1 MSGWFLVDWK
11 SPERTLVGT
20 LTDVHNSGDF
30 PPTQDHDSNLMIV
43 PNADES
49 NQALLKNRLGRPNDG
64 GVIECEVN
72 VVRNDHIDGPDTFEN
87 WVSSLIG
94 LEVTAKGVFVE
105 DEGHDNKT
113 ELHPLDIIV
122 AQVDGSILPGDWIT
136 KVAQQH
142 GLQVGSGLF
151 AYRFGAAAD
160 NRKGG
165 GFLGTPL
172 AQWTRPTSV
181 TLPLPPQPA
190 DPNFW
195 ATAELQIGFTL
206 NATAEVSTKVD
217 PSGGGVATLAVTCL
231 GKDYGG
237 PGFVIGEVVTYWSA
251 GRQLA
256 LSAFELD
263 FGTLGVGE
271 ASNRTLVVRNTGTQ
285 AVQVTILSD
294 APWDSAFSWN
304 AVGPVSLDIGQ
315 ALDVDI
321 AFSPV
326 HAGTHRGVLTVT
338 SDTPGSP
345 QRVSLRGKCHGGTPQ

>member
-1 MSGWFLVDWK
+1 MSGWFLIDWK

-20 LTDVHNSGDF
+20 LTDVHNAGDF
-30 PPTQDHDSNLMIV
+30 PPGQDHDSNLIII
-43 PNADES
+43 PNADEP
-49 NQALLKNRLGRPNDG
+49 NQALLKNRSGRSNDG
-64 GVIECEVN
+64 GGVECEVN
-72 VVRNDHIDGPDTFEN
+72 LIRNDQINGPDTFEN

-105 DEGHDNKT
+105 DEGHNNKT

-122 AQVDGSILPGDWIT
+122 AQVDGSILPSDWIT

-160 NRKGG
+160 NRKSSV
-165 GFLGTPL
+165 FLGTPL
-172 AQWTRPTSV
+172 AQWTRPTGV
-181 TLPLPPQPA
+181 TLALPPPPA
-190 DPNFW
+190 DGGFF
-195 ATAELQIGFTL
+195 AAAELQIGFAL
-206 NATAEVSTKVD
+206 QATAEVSTKVD
-217 PSGGGVATLAVTCL
+217 PSGAGVATLAVTCL
-231 GKDYGG
+231 GKNYDG

-271 ASNRTLVVRNTGTQ
+271 ASIRTLVVRNTGTQ
-285 AVQVTILSD
+285 AVQVTVPSD
-294 APWDSAFSWN
+294 APSSSAFSWN

-315 ALDVDI
+315 ALDIQID
-321 AFSPV
+321 FSPL
-326 HAGTHRGVLTVT
+326 HTGTHHGVLTVT